1 MRHYSEEEIWQRVG
15 KDPSGSPFNS
25 LVQLEMEQGIPRNP
39 FINAG
44 ALVVCDMLQGRLSA
58 PRQRMLEVVRGLS
71 GVSDISYDTV
81 VARSEFEHSAR
92 NAAIA
97 RLMKS
102 FGNFH
107 HDVTTVL
114 QNYFHYCALKM
125 SCVELARTFV
135 FLANQGKAI
144 HIDEPVVTPM
154 QARQINAL
162 MATSGM
168 YQNAGSLHGGWGY
181 RRNLALVAV
190 LWRLFRMK
198 WPSLSGVRN
207 WMMQVTR
214 LRVLPFLNN

>member
-1 MRHYSEEEIWQRVG
+1 
-15 KDPSGSPFNS
+15 
-25 LVQLEMEQGIPRNP
+25 
-39 FINAG
+39 
-44 ALVVCDMLQGRLSA
+44 
-58 PRQRMLEVVRGLS
+58 
-71 GVSDISYDTV
+71 
-81 VARSEFEHSAR
+81 
-92 NAAIA
+92 
-97 RLMKS
+97 MKS

-168 YQNAGSLHGGWGY
+168 YQNAGEFAAGGTTGKI
-181 RRNLALVAV
+181 
-190 LWRLFRMK
+190 WRWWRYCGDC
-198 WPSLSGVRN
+198 SA
-207 WMMQVTR
+207 
-214 LRVLPFLNN
+214 